1 MVYRKKLVISLFFL
15 FFFTF
20 AACKQ
25 DSIDLQAPITSSATP
40 ELNRPI
46 VLGDISDDPAEVIE
60 GTQPLADFL
69 AGNLSDYGITEG
81 QVKIAATTDEMAQLL
96 AKEEVDLYFDSIF
109 PATFISDESGA
120 RPILRRWR
128 FGVDDYH
135 TVIFTRADSGI
146 SSIDELPGHILAL
159 DSPYSTSGFLLP
171 AVYLSEAGLNLVGK
185 RSYNDPV
192 SGDELGFV
200 FSYDD
205 ENTLQWVLSGLVTTG
220 ATDNYNYDVAFPA
233 AVRNE
238 LVVLA
243 RTESVPRQ
251 VVVVR
256 PNMDPEL
263 LDIIIQLLTTAH
275 ETEAGQAALEP
286 FQTTKFDELPNG
298 IEDTEERMRE
308 MMEIV
313 QDITLP

>member
-1 MVYRKKLVISLFFL
+1 MVYRKNFVIIFL
-15 FFFTF
+15 FILF
-20 AACKQ
+20 ALVACKE
-25 DSIDLQAPITSSATP
+25 DALDFPISADSSATP
-40 ELNRPI
+40 EIKRPI

-60 GTQPLADFL
+60 GTQPLADYL
-69 AGNLSDYGITEG
+69 AAELSNYGITEG
-81 QVKIAATTDEMAQLL
+81 KVKIAASADEMAQLM
-96 AKEEVDLYFDSIF
+96 ANGEVDLYFDSVF
-109 PATFISDESGA
+109 PATFISDKSGA

-128 FGVDDYH
+128 FGVDEYH
-135 TVIFTRADSGI
+135 TVIFTRADNGI
-146 SSIDELPGHILAL
+146 TSIDELPGHILAL

-171 AVYLSEAGLNLVGK
+171 AVYLSEAELKLVGK

-205 ENTLQWVLSGLVTTG
+205 ENTLQWVLSGLVTVG
-220 ATDNYNYDVAFPA
+220 ATDDYNYDIAFPA
-233 AVRNE
+233 SIRDN

-256 PNMDPEL
+256 ANMDSDL
-263 LDIIIQLLTTAH
+263 LDTIIQVLTTAH
-275 ETEAGQAALEP
+275 ETEAGQAALGP
-286 FQTTKFDELPNG
+286 FQTTRFDEFPDG
-298 IEDTEERMRE
+298 IESTEERMRE

-313 QDITLP
+313 QDIPLP